1 MGLEKAGTSLRNF
14 FSREQESLVL
24 GVRENFLGLGMLIL
38 GLGGL
43 N

>member
-14 FSREQESLVL
+14 FSREQESLAL